1 MTTLTKNQKIYEEF
15 LDFIAQGT
23 TPEKLTQ
30 FQFSPRT
37 KEQIEDLV
45 YRAKNGEITKED
57 KQELDELLLIEHLIM
72 LTKAKA
78 YQYLNSQSQEV

>member
-30 FQFSPRT
+30 FQFSQST
-37 KEQIEDLV
+37 KEEIEDLV
-45 YRAKNGEITKED
+45 YCAKNGELTKED

-78 YQYLNSQSQEV
+78 HQYLNSQSQEV

>member
-30 FQFSPRT
+30 FQFSQST
-37 KEQIEDLV
+37 KEEIEDLV
-45 YRAKNGEITKED
+45 YRSKNGELTKED

-72 LTKAKA
+72 VTKGKA